1 MSGRGRTKL
10 NTSRVEPKEEEDEIG
25 LPRQDGKEGIR
36 RVTQAICDGARKC
49 ARSANDVSVAM
60 SFCEIMDQGT
70 APGALRADLHVN
82 LTIRTSLPLW

>member
-36 RVTQAICDGARKC
+36 RVTQAICSDGARKC

-60 SFCEIMDQGT
+60 SFSEIMDQGT
-70 APGALRADLHVN
+70 TPGALRAD
-82 LTIRTSLPLW
+82 